1 VIVAASAAGI
11 RIDTKNFDRSS
22 VDNETIG
29 IEGDIIVINDHW
41 YSLDINDLV
50 IKMTILTE
58 DHDKVYDK
66 KIEKD
71 VLPRLKNTE
80 IKLDFTFSSSDIDY
94 EALKDYYSLSKT
106 DKIVVKF
113 EVSVRYTI
121 YVMKFEIEVKADI
134 EK

>member
-1 VIVAASAAGI
+1 MIVAASAAGI